1 MEETSMFLVSTVV
14 DPFIRAEIDAYP
26 TFVAEALTEHEVPDG
41 KIVKLLEQ
49 VQVTGV
55 FSGMPEI

>member
-1 MEETSMFLVSTVV
+1 MFLVSTVV

>member
-41 KIVKLLEQ
+41 EIVKLLEQ